1 LISLIPAQHVPSS
14 AVSPQFR
21 IEANKV
27 FLLGTKSTVYFEF
40 RLELWKSSQK
50 ISTKLSTV
58 DVEGVS
64 SNFFSNRHLANDLSS
79 VAVTKKLANAGE
91 SGTE

>member
-1 LISLIPAQHVPSS
+1 M
-14 AVSPQFR
+14 
-21 IEANKV
+21 
-27 FLLGTKSTVYFEF
+27 LGTKSTVYFEF
-40 RLELWKSSQK
+40 RLELAKSSQK

-64 SNFFSNRHLANDLSS
+64 VGFSSNRHLANDSYVLSS